1 MNQPRNDIAA
11 INQPTPPYNTPMSWF
26 QKFCRNAG
34 LMVHGIKQPI
44 KEDKAQRGTKEVIK
58 HEVKEEHLDENVV
71 LRRTTIEEIE
81 TRRNAPETSLASAKD
96 KSAPANQSDQPTLQ
110 NETDGQP

>member
-1 MNQPRNDIAA
+1 
-11 INQPTPPYNTPMSWF
+11 MSWF

-44 KEDKAQRGTKEVIK
+44 KKDQAQQKSTKEVIK
-58 HEVKEEHLDENVV
+58 HEVKEEHLDDNVV

-81 TRRNAPETSLASAKD
+81 RKPVAK
-96 KSAPANQSDQPTLQ
+96 NQPSKQHGIEDEP
-110 NETDGQP
+110 